1 MYSHTPRSLKTLGV
15 AVVTPL
21 VMIGASLFGVASAQE
36 HSTPEDSYSCAT
48 SSPVSGTPAMDHGG
62 AAMDMSMEVE
72 VDQLYID
79 MMLPHHGSIVA
90 LAEAA
95 LPELTD
101 PRLQEMAQSI
111 IDTQTAEQ
119 QELEQYREEWYG
131 SAEPM
136 ALDQHMMDMM
146 TIAMPSMESSM
157 DTMMNQ
163 MSADY
168 QVATFCAA
176 EDPDLAF
183 IDQTIPHHQM
193 AIDASM
199 DVLGKAVHPEIAEF
213 AQKVIDAQ
221 QQEIDELTAI
231 RAELKG
237 ESTPA
242 T

>member
-1 MYSHTPRSLKTLGV
+1 M
-15 AVVTPL
+15 A
-21 VMIGASLFGVASAQE
+21 
-36 HSTPEDSYSCAT
+36 
-48 SSPVSGTPAMDHGG
+48 
-62 AAMDMSMEVE
+62 VE

-111 IDTQTAEQ
+111 IGTQTAEQ

-131 SAEPM
+131 SAEPV

-146 TIAMPSMESSM
+146 TVAMPSMESSM
-157 DTMMNQ
+157 DAMMNQ

-183 IDQTIPHHQM
+183 IDQTFPHHQM

-199 DVLGKAVHPEIAEF
+199 DVLEKAVHPEIAEF

-231 RAELKG
+231 RAELTG
-237 ESTPA
+237 EGTPVS
-242 T
+242 